1 MSDHLPIFHTLLNS
15 LSEIPNEDLE
25 EERSR
30 FFMHHVRDLDEYGM
44 ELIYAIIRCYQI
56 EIDQI
61 DYPETPYYHA
71 RTKKK
76 NVIRFDLRLFP
87 AKLKNLL
94 FQFMELHIST
104 TRQRL

>member
-15 LSEIPNEDLE
+15 LSETHDEKLE
-25 EERSR
+25 EERTR
-30 FFMHHVRDLDEYGM
+30 FFMQHVRSLDEYGM

-56 EIDQI
+56 EIDKQ

-76 NVIRFDLRLFP
+76 NTIRYDLSLFP

-104 TRQRL
+104 SRQRI